1 MSLRRRHK
9 GSTAQAAGR
18 PGQSSSAWYTADAPS
33 SSGDGERSLEEQTL
47 ARRIVEIAS
56 DKQASDIVLLDIRP
70 VATVADYFVVMST
83 ASDRQMAAVVRD
95 LDDVLREEADI
106 RPLRIEG
113 RAASGWVLMDYGDVI
128 VHVFSAEQRAFYRLE
143 ELWSTA
149 VPLVRVQ

>member
-1 MSLRRRHK
+1 VVYCRRAIFIRRR
-9 GSTAQAAGR
+9 G
-18 PGQSSSAWYTADAPS
+18 
-33 SSGDGERSLEEQTL
+33 RSLEEQTL

-83 ASDRQMAAVVRD
+83 ASERQMAAVVRD
-95 LDDVLREEADI
+95 LEDGLREEADI

-113 RAASGWVLMDYGDVI
+113 RSASGWVLMDYGDVI
-128 VHVFSAEQRAFYRLE
+128 VHIFSAEQRAFYRLE